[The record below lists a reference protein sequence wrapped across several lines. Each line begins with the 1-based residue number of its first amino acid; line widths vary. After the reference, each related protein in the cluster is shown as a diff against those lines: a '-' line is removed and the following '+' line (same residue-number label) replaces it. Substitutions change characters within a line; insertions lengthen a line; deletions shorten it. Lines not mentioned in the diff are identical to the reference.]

1 MATVTRTHLLDDLD
15 GSAEDVQTVRF
26 ALDGR
31 DFEID
36 LNAANQAR
44 LRDKLARF
52 IEHANPAPARGAAR
66 RSARSRISRPP
77 ASGADQTRAI
87 RQWAADN
94 GMVVSARGRIPQT
107 VRESFDQAH

>member
-1 MATVTRTHLLDDLD
+1 MATVTRTFLVDDLD
-15 GSAEDVQTVRF
+15 GSDEDVQSLRF
-26 ALDGR
+26 SLDGQ

-36 LNAANQAR
+36 LGPVNAAR

-52 IEHANPAPARGAAR
+52 LEHASPVPARRGTR
-66 RSARSRISRPP
+66 RPKVSRPP

-94 GMVVSARGRIPQT
+94 GMSVSARGRIPKS
-107 VRESFDQAH
+107 VMAAFDQAH